1 MTKAAGTGSHAGTG
15 VHAKKGAGDAPSTA
29 AGAFA
34 NITRRDLLA
43 LGALGVLGTGAAGVA
58 GCSAAGGADAG
69 DEAARAVSGVEPIA
83 DTSGWD
89 SAYCVPK
96 YASFDEARLASEE
109 VAREVEASGIVL
121 LKNDGVLPLP
131 AAAHVSLLGRGAA
144 EPVLGGT
151 GAALIDKT
159 HAVDAREALGA
170 YFLVNDL
177 AFDWLREQ
185 APNYPRAVVGAL
197 DKPETVSH
205 YLGEIPW
212 SAYPSA
218 VVQSLAG
225 TVGVVVIGRPSG
237 EGADLSQNLLQSL
250 ESGVSD
256 VFVPNAETA
265 NYVPGQHQLELCREE
280 LELLAAVKAACSKMV
295 VLLNVATSMEVGPLV
310 EPGGACE
317 ADAILQIGFPG
328 TVGLEAVADV
338 LAGKVNPSGRTCDL
352 WAADFT
358 ATPSFNN
365 FGNHTYTDV
374 TDYYTSIGSGAHFVE
389 YEEGIYVGYRYYET
403 ADAEARA
410 GNYPGFDYDS
420 AVCFPFGFGLSYTE
434 FDRRLEDVALDG
446 DELVAKVEVAN
457 AGQVAGRDVVQLY
470 ATAPASKSIEK
481 SAAVLAAFA
490 KTREL
495 SPGESE
501 ALELR
506 FAVRDLAS
514 WDVSRGAWVLD
525 AGDYRISLRSDS
537 HTELASR
544 DVSLD
549 GATFDTDSATGNPV
563 KNRFEDVTA
572 YMEAYCTQLTRGD
585 FAGTFP
591 EPAQDKTAASVGL
604 TLTEYDASEHVNP
617 ADEMPKTREKNGISL
632 IDLRGRPMDD
642 PLWEPLLDQLHPNVM
657 SIILN
662 NHSYGSDSVP
672 SVGKPRTFEGD
683 GPAGISVYVSD
694 KGHCGF
700 PSEYLL
706 AQTWDVD
713 LARRMAE
720 AIGQEMLLAGMSGW
734 CAPAMNCH
742 RSPFGGRNFEYFS
755 EDPLLAGTLATAEVE
770 GAFSCGVYSQMKH
783 FCLNDQDTN
792 RCAHLLT
799 WASEQAIRE
808 IYARPFEIVVKRAR
822 GSVPYL
828 DDATGE
834 RKEYE
839 VGAAKAVMSSYNYI
853 GSTWAGGCEAL
864 CTGLLRDEWGYDGH
878 VVSDWTLYDY
888 TDKNQAF
895 YAGTDVNFT
904 TTAQTGEMSDSDSA
918 TAILAM
924 RRAMHRYLYSVANS
938 NAVNGEAPT
947 VCVTYK

>member
-1 MTKAAGTGSHAGTG
+1 MTKAAGTDACAGTG
-15 VHAKKGAGDAPSTA
+15 VHAKKDAGVGAA

-43 LGALGVLGTGAAGVA
+43 LAGLGLLGGGVAGIA
-58 GCSAAGGADAG
+58 GCSAAGTGG
-69 DEAARAVSGVEPIA
+69 EVTRAVSGVEPIA
-83 DTSGWD
+83 DASGWD
-89 SAYCVPK
+89 SAYYVPK

-121 LKNDGVLPLP
+121 LKNDGVLPL
-131 AAAHVSLLGRGAA
+131 AADERVSLLGRGAA

-159 HAVDAREALGA
+159 HAVDARSALGA
-170 YFLVNDL
+170 HFLVNDL
-177 AFDWLREQ
+177 AFDWLCEQ

-212 SAYPSA
+212 SAYPSS

-225 TVGVVVIGRPSG
+225 TVGVVVISRPSG
-237 EGADLSQNLLQSL
+237 EGADLSQDLLQSL

-256 VFVPNAETA
+256 VFVPNDETA
-265 NYVPGQHQLELCREE
+265 NYVPGQHQLELCKEE

-295 VLLNVATSMEVGPLV
+295 VLLNVATSMEAGPLV

-328 TVGLEAVADV
+328 TVGLDAVADV
-338 LAGKVNPSGRTCDL
+338 PAGKG
-352 WAADFT
+352 
-358 ATPSFNN
+358 
-365 FGNHTYTDV
+365 
-374 TDYYTSIGSGAHFVE
+374 
-389 YEEGIYVGYRYYET
+389 
-403 ADAEARA
+403 
-410 GNYPGFDYDS
+410 
-420 AVCFPFGFGLSYTE
+420 
-434 FDRRLEDVALDG
+434 
-446 DELVAKVEVAN
+446 
-457 AGQVAGRDVVQLY
+457 
-470 ATAPASKSIEK
+470 IEK

-495 SPGESE
+495 APGESE

-514 WDVSRGAWVLD
+514 WDVSRGAWALD

-544 DVSLD
+544 DVRLN
-549 GATFDTDSATGNPV
+549 GATYDTDSATGNPV

-572 YMEAYCTQLTRGD
+572 YMEAYCTQLARGD

-604 TLTEYDASEHVNP
+604 ALAEYDASEHVNP

-642 PLWEPLLDQLHPNVM
+642 PLWELLLDQLHPNVM

-755 EDPLLAGTLATAEVE
+755 EDPLLAGTLAAAEVE

-924 RRAMHRYLYSVANS
+924 RRAMYRYLYSVANS

>member
-15 VHAKKGAGDAPSTA
+15 VHAKKDAGFGPGA

-43 LGALGVLGTGAAGVA
+43 LAGLGVLGTGAASAA
-58 GCSAAGGADAG
+58 GCSAAGVVDAG
-69 DEAARAVSGVEPIA
+69 YEAARAVSGVEAIA
-83 DTSGWD
+83 DASGWD
-89 SAYCVPK
+89 SAYYVPK

-131 AAAHVSLLGRGAA
+131 ADAHVSLLGRGAA

-151 GAALIDKT
+151 GAALIDKA
-159 HAVDAREALGA
+159 HAIDARSALSA
-170 YFLVNDL
+170 YFCVNDL
-177 AFDWLREQ
+177 AFGWLREQ

-265 NYVPGQHQLELCREE
+265 NYVPGQHQLELCKEE

-328 TVGLEAVADV
+328 TVGLGAVADV

-374 TDYYTSIGSGAHFVE
+374 TDYYTSIGSGVHFVE

-420 AVCFPFGFGLSYTE
+420 AVVFPFGFGLSYTE

-457 AGQVAGRDVVQLY
+457 AGQAAGRDVVQIY
-470 ATAPASKSIEK
+470 ATAPVSKSIEK
-481 SAAVLAAFA
+481 SAASLAAFA

-495 SPGESE
+495 APGESE

-506 FAVRDLAS
+506 FFVRNLAS

-525 AGDYRISLRSDS
+525 AGDYRISLRSVS
-537 HTELASR
+537 HTELASVEVR
-544 DVSLD
+544 LD
-549 GATFDTDSATGNPV
+549 GATYDTDSATGNPV

-604 TLTEYDASEHVNP
+604 TLTEYDASEHVKP

-642 PLWEPLLDQLHPNVM
+642 PLWELLLDQLHPNVM

-713 LARRMAE
+713 LVRRMAE

-918 TAILAM
+918 TAVLAM

>member
-1 MTKAAGTGSHAGTG
+1 MTKAAGTGSHTGTG
-15 VHAKKGAGDAPSTA
+15 VQAKEGAGAAPGTA

-43 LGALGVLGTGAAGVA
+43 LAGLGLLGGGVAGIA
-58 GCSAAGGADAG
+58 GCSAAGTG
-69 DEAARAVSGVEPIA
+69 DEDARAVSGVEPIA

-89 SAYCVPK
+89 SAYYVPK

-121 LKNDGVLPLP
+121 LKNDGVLPL
-131 AAAHVSLLGRGAA
+131 AADEHVSLLGRGAA

-159 HAVDAREALGA
+159 HAVDARSALGA
-170 YFLVNDL
+170 HFLVNDL
-177 AFDWLREQ
+177 AFDWLCEQ

-225 TVGVVVIGRPSG
+225 TVGVVVISRPSG
-237 EGADLSQNLLQSL
+237 EGADLSQDLLQSL

-256 VFVPNAETA
+256 VFVPNDETA
-265 NYVPGQHQLELCREE
+265 NYVPGQHQLELCKEE

-328 TVGLEAVADV
+328 TVGLDAVADV
-338 LAGKVNPSGRTCDL
+338 PAGKVNPSGRTCDL

-365 FGNHTYTDV
+365 FGNHTYIDV

-410 GNYPGFDYDS
+410 GNYAGFDYES

-446 DELVAKVEVAN
+446 DELLVKVEVAN
-457 AGQVAGRDVVQLY
+457 AGQVTGRDVVQVY
-470 ATAPASKSIEK
+470 ATAPAGKGIEK

-495 SPGESE
+495 APGESE

-506 FAVRDLAS
+506 FAVRDLSS
-514 WDVSRGAWVLD
+514 WDVSRGAWALD

-544 DVSLD
+544 DVRLD
-549 GATFDTDSATGNPV
+549 GATYDTDSATGNPV

-572 YMEAYCTQLTRGD
+572 YMEAYCTQLARGD

-604 TLTEYDASEHVNP
+604 TLAEYDASEHVNP

-642 PLWEPLLDQLHPNVM
+642 PLWELLLDQLHPNVM

-683 GPAGISVYVSD
+683 GPAGISAYVSD

-755 EDPLLAGTLATAEVE
+755 EDPLLAGTLAAAEVE

-839 VGAAKAVMSSYNYI
+839 VGAAKAVMSSYNHI

>member
-1 MTKAAGTGSHAGTG
+1 MTKAAGATTGAG
-15 VHAKKGAGDAPSTA
+15 VHAKKGAGAAPGA
-29 AGAFA
+29 AVGAFA
-34 NITRRDLLA
+34 SITRRGLLA
-43 LGALGVLGTGAAGVA
+43 LAGLGVLGTGAASAA
-58 GCSAAGGADAG
+58 GCSAADAG
-69 DEAARAVSGVEPIA
+69 DKAARAVSGVEPIA

-89 SAYCVPK
+89 SAYYVPK

-121 LKNDGVLPLP
+121 LKNDGVLPL
-131 AAAHVSLLGRGAA
+131 AADEHVSLLGRGAA

-159 HAVDAREALGA
+159 HAVDAREALSA
-170 YFLVNDL
+170 FFSVNDL
-177 AFDWLREQ
+177 AFDWLCEQ

-250 ESGVSD
+250 ESGASD

-265 NYVPGQHQLELCREE
+265 NYAPGQHQLELCREE

-328 TVGLEAVADV
+328 TVGLGAVADV

-420 AVCFPFGFGLSYTE
+420 AVVFPFGFGLSYTE

-506 FAVRDLAS
+506 FAARDLAS

-525 AGDYRISLRSDS
+525 AGDYRIGLRSDS
-537 HTELASR
+537 HTELASV
-544 DVSLD
+544 DVRLD
-549 GATFDTDSATGNPV
+549 GATYDTDSATGNPV

-585 FAGTFP
+585 FGGTFP

-617 ADEMPKTREKNGISL
+617 ADEMPKTREKNGVSL

-642 PLWEPLLDQLHPNVM
+642 PLWDLLLDQLHPNVM

-808 IYARPFEIVVKRAR
+808 IYARPFEIVVKHAR

-904 TTAQTGEMSDSDSA
+904 TTAQTGEMSDFDSA

>member
-1 MTKAAGTGSHAGTG
+1 MTKAAGTGAHVGTG
-15 VHAKKGAGDAPSTA
+15 VHAKKGAGVAPSAA

-43 LGALGVLGTGAAGVA
+43 LAGLGLLGGGVAGIA
-58 GCSAAGGADAG
+58 GCSAAGTGG
-69 DEAARAVSGVEPIA
+69 EVTRAVSGVEPIA

-89 SAYCVPK
+89 SAYYVPK

-121 LKNDGVLPLP
+121 LKNDGVLPL
-131 AAAHVSLLGRGAA
+131 AADEHVSLLGRGAA

-159 HAVDAREALGA
+159 HAVDARSALGA
-170 YFLVNDL
+170 YFCVNDL
-177 AFDWLREQ
+177 AFDWLCEQ

-225 TVGVVVIGRPSG
+225 TVGVVVISRPSG
-237 EGADLSQNLLQSL
+237 EGADLSQDLLQSL

-256 VFVPNAETA
+256 VFVPNDETA
-265 NYVPGQHQLELCREE
+265 NYVPGQHQLELCKEE

-328 TVGLEAVADV
+328 TVGLDAVADV

-410 GNYPGFDYDS
+410 GNYAGFDYES

-446 DELVAKVEVAN
+446 DELLVKVEVAN
-457 AGQVAGRDVVQLY
+457 AGQVAGRDVVQVY
-470 ATAPASKSIEK
+470 ATAPAGKGIEK

-495 SPGESE
+495 APGESE

-506 FAVRDLAS
+506 FAVRDLSS
-514 WDVSRGAWVLD
+514 WDVSRGAWALD

-544 DVSLD
+544 DVRLD
-549 GATFDTDSATGNPV
+549 GATYDTDSATGNSV

-572 YMEAYCTQLTRGD
+572 YMEAYCTQLARGD

-604 TLTEYDASEHVNP
+604 TLAEYDASEHVNP

-642 PLWEPLLDQLHPNVM
+642 PLWELLLDQLHPNVM

-755 EDPLLAGTLATAEVE
+755 EDPLLAGTLAAAEVE

>member
-1 MTKAAGTGSHAGTG
+1 MTKAAGTGAHVGTG
-15 VHAKKGAGDAPSTA
+15 VHAKKGAGVAPSAA

-43 LGALGVLGTGAAGVA
+43 LAGLGLLGGGVAGIA
-58 GCSAAGGADAG
+58 GCSAAGTGG
-69 DEAARAVSGVEPIA
+69 EVTRAVSGVEPIA

-89 SAYCVPK
+89 SAYYVPK

-109 VAREVEASGIVL
+109 IAREVEASGIVL
-121 LKNDGVLPLP
+121 LKNDGVLPL
-131 AAAHVSLLGRGAA
+131 AADEHVSLLGRGAA

-159 HAVDAREALGA
+159 HVVDARSALDA
-170 YFLVNDL
+170 HFLVNDL
-177 AFDWLREQ
+177 AFDWLCEQ

-225 TVGVVVIGRPSG
+225 TVGVVVISRPSG
-237 EGADLSQNLLQSL
+237 EGADLSQDLLQSL

-256 VFVPNAETA
+256 VFVPNDETA
-265 NYVPGQHQLELCREE
+265 NYVPGQHQLELCKEE

-328 TVGLEAVADV
+328 TVGLDAVADV

-410 GNYPGFDYDS
+410 GNYAGFDYES

-446 DELVAKVEVAN
+446 DELLVKVEVTN
-457 AGQVAGRDVVQLY
+457 AGQVTGRDVVQVY
-470 ATAPASKSIEK
+470 ATAPAGKGIEK

-495 SPGESE
+495 APGESE

-506 FAVRDLAS
+506 FAMRDLAS
-514 WDVSRGAWVLD
+514 WDVSRGAWALD

-544 DVSLD
+544 DVRLD
-549 GATFDTDSATGNPV
+549 GATYDTDSATGNPV

-572 YMEAYCTQLTRGD
+572 YMEAYCTQLARGD

-604 TLTEYDASEHVNP
+604 TLAEYDASEYVNP

-642 PLWEPLLDQLHPNVM
+642 PLWELLLDQLHPNVM

-720 AIGQEMLLAGMSGW
+720 AIGQEMLLVGMSGW

-755 EDPLLAGTLATAEVE
+755 EDPLLAGTLAAAEVE

>member
-1 MTKAAGTGSHAGTG
+1 MTKAAGTGSHTGTG
-15 VHAKKGAGDAPSTA
+15 VQAKEGAGAAPGTA

-43 LGALGVLGTGAAGVA
+43 LAGLGLLGGGVAGIA
-58 GCSAAGGADAG
+58 GCSAAGTGG
-69 DEAARAVSGVEPIA
+69 EVTRAVSGVEPIA

-89 SAYCVPK
+89 SAYYVPK

-121 LKNDGVLPLP
+121 LKNDGVLPL
-131 AAAHVSLLGRGAA
+131 AADEHVSLLGRGAA

-159 HAVDAREALGA
+159 HAVDARSALGA
-170 YFLVNDL
+170 HFLVNDL
-177 AFDWLREQ
+177 AFDWLCEQ

-205 YLGEIPW
+205 HLGEIPW
-212 SAYPSA
+212 SAYPSS

-225 TVGVVVIGRPSG
+225 TVGVVVISRPSG
-237 EGADLSQNLLQSL
+237 EGADLSQDLLQSL

-256 VFVPNAETA
+256 VFVPNDETA
-265 NYVPGQHQLELCREE
+265 NYVPGQHQLELCKEE
-280 LELLAAVKAACSKMV
+280 LGLLSAVKAACSKMV

-328 TVGLEAVADV
+328 TVGLDAVADV

-410 GNYPGFDYDS
+410 GNYAGFDYES

-446 DELVAKVEVAN
+446 DELLVKVEVAN
-457 AGQVAGRDVVQLY
+457 AGQVTGRDVVQVY
-470 ATAPASKSIEK
+470 ATAPAGKGIEK
-481 SAAVLAAFA
+481 SAAVLVAFA

-495 SPGESE
+495 APGASE
-501 ALELR
+501 ALELC

-544 DVSLD
+544 DVRLD
-549 GATFDTDSATGNPV
+549 GATYDTDSATGNPV

-572 YMEAYCTQLTRGD
+572 YMETYCTQLACGD

-604 TLTEYDASEHVNP
+604 TLAEYDASEHVNP

-642 PLWEPLLDQLHPNVM
+642 PLWELLLDQLHPNVM

-755 EDPLLAGTLATAEVE
+755 EDPLLAGTLAAAEVE

>member
-1 MTKAAGTGSHAGTG
+1 MTKAAGTGAHVGTG
-15 VHAKKGAGDAPSTA
+15 VHAKKDAGVAPSAA

-43 LGALGVLGTGAAGVA
+43 LAGLGVLTAGAA
-58 GCSAAGGADAG
+58 GCSAVGTGGEDT
-69 DEAARAVSGVEPIA
+69 RAVSGVEPIA

-89 SAYCVPK
+89 SAYYVPK

-109 VAREVEASGIVL
+109 IAREVEASGIVL
-121 LKNDGVLPLP
+121 LKNDGVLPL
-131 AAAHVSLLGRGAA
+131 AADEHVSLLGRGAA

-159 HAVDAREALGA
+159 HAVDARSALGA
-170 YFLVNDL
+170 HFLVNDL
-177 AFDWLREQ
+177 AFDWLCEQ

-225 TVGVVVIGRPSG
+225 TVGVVVISRPSG
-237 EGADLSQNLLQSL
+237 EGADLSQDLLQSL

-256 VFVPNAETA
+256 VFVPNDETA
-265 NYVPGQHQLELCREE
+265 NYVPGQHQLELCKEE
-280 LELLAAVKAACSKMV
+280 LELLAAVKTACSKMV
-295 VLLNVATSMEVGPLV
+295 VLLNVATSMEAGPLV

-328 TVGLEAVADV
+328 TVGLDAVADV

-410 GNYPGFDYDS
+410 GNYAGFDYES

-434 FDRRLEDVALDG
+434 FDRRLEDVALDE
-446 DELVAKVEVAN
+446 DELLVKVEVAN
-457 AGQVAGRDVVQLY
+457 AGQVTGRDVVQVY
-470 ATAPASKSIEK
+470 ATAPAGKGIEK

-495 SPGESE
+495 APGESE

-544 DVSLD
+544 DVRLN
-549 GATFDTDSATGNPV
+549 GATYDTDSATGNPV

-572 YMEAYCTQLTRGD
+572 YMEAYCTQLARGD

-604 TLTEYDASEHVNP
+604 ALAEYDASEHVNP

-642 PLWEPLLDQLHPNVM
+642 PLWELLLDQLHPNVM

-755 EDPLLAGTLATAEVE
+755 EDPLLAGTLAAAEVE

-904 TTAQTGEMSDSDSA
+904 TTAQTGEMSDPDSA
-918 TAILAM
+918 TAVLAM
-924 RRAMHRYLYSVANS
+924 RRAMHRYLYSVANG

>member
-1 MTKAAGTGSHAGTG
+1 
-15 VHAKKGAGDAPSTA
+15 
-29 AGAFA
+29 
-34 NITRRDLLA
+34 
-43 LGALGVLGTGAAGVA
+43 
-58 GCSAAGGADAG
+58 
-69 DEAARAVSGVEPIA
+69 
-83 DTSGWD
+83 
-89 SAYCVPK
+89 
-96 YASFDEARLASEE
+96 
-109 VAREVEASGIVL
+109 
-121 LKNDGVLPLP
+121 
-131 AAAHVSLLGRGAA
+131 
-144 EPVLGGT
+144 
-151 GAALIDKT
+151 
-159 HAVDAREALGA
+159 
-170 YFLVNDL
+170 
-177 AFDWLREQ
+177 
-185 APNYPRAVVGAL
+185 
-197 DKPETVSH
+197 
-205 YLGEIPW
+205 
-212 SAYPSA
+212 
-218 VVQSLAG
+218 
-225 TVGVVVIGRPSG
+225 
-237 EGADLSQNLLQSL
+237 
-250 ESGVSD
+250 
-256 VFVPNAETA
+256 
-265 NYVPGQHQLELCREE
+265 
-280 LELLAAVKAACSKMV
+280 
-295 VLLNVATSMEVGPLV
+295 
-310 EPGGACE
+310 
-317 ADAILQIGFPG
+317 
-328 TVGLEAVADV
+328 
-338 LAGKVNPSGRTCDL
+338 
-352 WAADFT
+352 
-358 ATPSFNN
+358 
-365 FGNHTYTDV
+365 
-374 TDYYTSIGSGAHFVE
+374 
-389 YEEGIYVGYRYYET
+389 
-403 ADAEARA
+403 
-410 GNYPGFDYDS
+410 
-420 AVCFPFGFGLSYTE
+420 
-434 FDRRLEDVALDG
+434 
-446 DELVAKVEVAN
+446 
-457 AGQVAGRDVVQLY
+457 
-470 ATAPASKSIEK
+470 
-481 SAAVLAAFA
+481 
-490 KTREL
+490 
-495 SPGESE
+495 
-501 ALELR
+501 
-506 FAVRDLAS
+506 
-514 WDVSRGAWVLD
+514 
-525 AGDYRISLRSDS
+525 
-537 HTELASR
+537 
-544 DVSLD
+544 
-549 GATFDTDSATGNPV
+549 
-563 KNRFEDVTA
+563 
-572 YMEAYCTQLTRGD
+572 
-585 FAGTFP
+585 
-591 EPAQDKTAASVGL
+591 
-604 TLTEYDASEHVNP
+604 
-617 ADEMPKTREKNGISL
+617 MPKTREKNGVSL

-642 PLWEPLLDQLHPNVM
+642 PLWELLLDQLHPNVM

-700 PSEYLL
+700 PGEYLL
-706 AQTWDVD
+706 AQTWDAD

>member
-1 MTKAAGTGSHAGTG
+1 MTKAAGAGSRACTG
-15 VHAKKGAGDAPSTA
+15 VHAKKGAGAAPSTA
-29 AGAFA
+29 AGVFA
-34 NITRRDLLA
+34 NIARRDLLA
-43 LGALGVLGTGAAGVA
+43 LGALGLLGGGAAGVA
-58 GCSAAGGADAG
+58 GCSAAGGAGGG

-89 SAYCVPK
+89 SAYYMPK

-131 AAAHVSLLGRGAA
+131 ADARVSLLGRGAA

-159 HAVDAREALGA
+159 HAVDAREALSA
-170 YFLVNDL
+170 YFSVNDL
-177 AFDWLREQ
+177 AFDWLCEQ
-185 APNYPRAVVGAL
+185 VPNYPRAVVGAL

-212 SAYPSA
+212 SAYPSTVA
-218 VVQSLAG
+218 QSLAG

-237 EGADLSQNLLQSL
+237 EGADLSQDLLQSL

-265 NYVPGQHQLELCREE
+265 NYAPGQHQLELCREE

-310 EPGGACE
+310 EPGGAYE

-328 TVGLEAVADV
+328 TVGLNAVADV
-338 LAGKVNPSGRTCDL
+338 LAGRVNPSGRTCDL

-420 AVCFPFGFGLSYTE
+420 AVVFPFGFGLSYTE
-434 FDRRLEDVALDG
+434 FDRRLEDVSLDG

-470 ATAPASKSIEK
+470 ATAPVSKSIEK
-481 SAAVLAAFA
+481 SAAVLVAFA

-495 SPGESE
+495 APGESE

-544 DVSLD
+544 DVRLD

-572 YMEAYCTQLTRGD
+572 YMEAYCTQLARGD

-591 EPAQDKTAASVGL
+591 EPAQDKTAAAVDL

-617 ADEMPKTREKNGISL
+617 ADEMPKTREKNGVSL

-642 PLWEPLLDQLHPNVM
+642 PLWELLLDQLHPNVM

-706 AQTWDVD
+706 AQTWDAD
-713 LARRMAE
+713 LALRMAE

-799 WASEQAIRE
+799 WANEQAIRE

-918 TAILAM
+918 TAVLAM

>member
-1 MTKAAGTGSHAGTG
+1 MTKAAGTGAHVGTG
-15 VHAKKGAGDAPSTA
+15 VHAKKDAGVAPSAA

-43 LGALGVLGTGAAGVA
+43 LAGLGVLTAGAA
-58 GCSAAGGADAG
+58 GCSAVGTGGEDT
-69 DEAARAVSGVEPIA
+69 RAVSGVEPIA
-83 DTSGWD
+83 DASDWD
-89 SAYCVPK
+89 SAYYVPK

-121 LKNDGVLPLP
+121 LKNDGVLPL
-131 AAAHVSLLGRGAA
+131 AADEHVSLLGRGAA
-144 EPVLGGT
+144 EPVLGGS

-159 HAVDAREALGA
+159 YAVDARSALGA
-170 YFLVNDL
+170 HFLVNDL
-177 AFDWLREQ
+177 AFDWLCEQ

-225 TVGVVVIGRPSG
+225 TVGVVVISRPSG
-237 EGADLSQNLLQSL
+237 EGADLSQDLLQSL

-256 VFVPNAETA
+256 VFVPNDETA
-265 NYVPGQHQLELCREE
+265 NYVPGQHQLELCKEE
-280 LELLAAVKAACSKMV
+280 LGLLSAVKAACSKMV

-328 TVGLEAVADV
+328 TVGLDAVADV

-410 GNYPGFDYDS
+410 GNYAGFDYES

-434 FDRRLEDVALDG
+434 FDRRLEDVALNG
-446 DELVAKVEVAN
+446 DELLVKVEATN
-457 AGQVAGRDVVQLY
+457 AGQVTGRDVVQVY
-470 ATAPASKSIEK
+470 ATAPAGKGIEK

-495 SPGESE
+495 APGESE

-514 WDVSRGAWVLD
+514 WDVSRGAWALD

-544 DVSLD
+544 DVRLD
-549 GATFDTDSATGNPV
+549 GATYDTDSATGNPV

-572 YMEAYCTQLTRGD
+572 YMEAYCTQLARGD

-604 TLTEYDASEHVNP
+604 TLAEYDASEHVNP

-642 PLWEPLLDQLHPNVM
+642 PLWELLLDQLHPNVM

-755 EDPLLAGTLATAEVE
+755 EDPLLAGTLAAAEVE

-938 NAVNGEAPT
+938 NAVNDEAPT

>member
-1 MTKAAGTGSHAGTG
+1 MTEAAGTDSHAGTG
-15 VHAKKGAGDAPSTA
+15 VHAKKGAGVAPSAA

-43 LGALGVLGTGAAGVA
+43 LAGLGLLGSGVAGIA
-58 GCSAAGGADAG
+58 GCSAAGAGGEDA
-69 DEAARAVSGVEPIA
+69 RMVSGVEPIA
-83 DTSGWD
+83 DASGWD
-89 SAYCVPK
+89 SAYYVPK

-109 VAREVEASGIVL
+109 VAREVEASGVVL
-121 LKNDGVLPLP
+121 LKNDGVLPL
-131 AAAHVSLLGRGAA
+131 AAGEHVSLLGRGAA

-159 HAVDAREALGA
+159 HAVDARSALGA
-170 YFLVNDL
+170 HFLVNDL
-177 AFDWLREQ
+177 AFDWLCEQ

-225 TVGVVVIGRPSG
+225 TVGVVVISRPSG
-237 EGADLSQNLLQSL
+237 EGADLSQDLLQSL

-265 NYVPGQHQLELCREE
+265 NYVPGQHQLELCKEE
-280 LELLAAVKAACSKMV
+280 LELLSAVKAACTKMV

-310 EPGGACE
+310 EPGGVCE

-328 TVGLEAVADV
+328 TVGLDAVADV

-410 GNYPGFDYDS
+410 GNYAGFGYES

-446 DELVAKVEVAN
+446 DELLVKVEVTN
-457 AGQVAGRDVVQLY
+457 AGQVTGRDVAQVY
-470 ATAPASKSIEK
+470 ATAPAGKGIEK

-495 SPGESE
+495 APGESE
-501 ALELR
+501 ALVLR
-506 FAVRDLAS
+506 FAVRDLSS
-514 WDVSRGAWVLD
+514 WDVSRGAWALD

-544 DVSLD
+544 DVRLD
-549 GATFDTDSATGNPV
+549 GATYDTDSATGNPV

-572 YMEAYCTQLTRGD
+572 YMEAYCTQLARGD

-604 TLTEYDASEHVNP
+604 TLAEYDASEHVNP

-642 PLWEPLLDQLHPNVM
+642 PLWELLLDQLHPNVM

-683 GPAGISVYVSD
+683 GPAGISAYVSD

-706 AQTWDVD
+706 AQSWDVD

>member
-1 MTKAAGTGSHAGTG
+1 MTKAAGTGAHAGTG
-15 VHAKKGAGDAPSTA
+15 VHAKKGAG
-29 AGAFA
+29 
-34 NITRRDLLA
+34 
-43 LGALGVLGTGAAGVA
+43 
-58 GCSAAGGADAG
+58 CSAAGTGGED
-69 DEAARAVSGVEPIA
+69 ARAVSGVEPIA
-83 DTSGWD
+83 DASGWD
-89 SAYCVPK
+89 SAYYVPK

-109 VAREVEASGIVL
+109 IAREVEASGIVL
-121 LKNDGVLPLP
+121 LKNDGVLPL
-131 AAAHVSLLGRGAA
+131 AAGEHVSLLGRGAA

-159 HAVDAREALGA
+159 RAVDARSALGA
-170 YFLVNDL
+170 HFLVNDL
-177 AFDWLREQ
+177 AFDWFCEQ

-225 TVGVVVIGRPSG
+225 TVGVVVISRPSG
-237 EGADLSQNLLQSL
+237 EGADLSQDLLQSL
-250 ESGVSD
+250 ELGVSD
-256 VFVPNAETA
+256 VFVPNDETA
-265 NYVPGQHQLELCREE
+265 NYVPGQHQLELCKEE
-280 LELLAAVKAACSKMV
+280 LGLLSAVKAACSKMV

-328 TVGLEAVADV
+328 AVGLDAVADV

-403 ADAEARA
+403 ADAEART
-410 GNYPGFDYDS
+410 GNYAGFDYES

-446 DELVAKVEVAN
+446 DELLVKVEVTN
-457 AGQVAGRDVVQLY
+457 AGQVAGRDVVQVY
-470 ATAPASKSIEK
+470 ATAPAGKGIEK

-495 SPGESE
+495 APGESE

-506 FAVRDLAS
+506 FAVRDLSS
-514 WDVSRGAWVLD
+514 WDVSRGAWALD

-544 DVSLD
+544 DVRLD
-549 GATFDTDSATGNPV
+549 GATYDTDSATGNSV

-572 YMEAYCTQLTRGD
+572 YMEAYCTQLARGD

-642 PLWEPLLDQLHPNVM
+642 PLWELLLDQLHPNVM

-713 LARRMAE
+713 LVRRMAE

-799 WASEQAIRE
+799 WANEQAVRE

-904 TTAQTGEMSDSDSA
+904 TTAQTGEMSDPDSA

-938 NAVNGEAPT
+938 NAVNGETPT

>member
-1 MTKAAGTGSHAGTG
+1 MTKTAGTGSHTGTG
-15 VHAKKGAGDAPSTA
+15 VQAKEGAGAAPGTA
-29 AGAFA
+29 ADAFA
-34 NITRRDLLA
+34 SITRRDLLA
-43 LGALGVLGTGAAGVA
+43 LAGLGVLTAGGA
-58 GCSAAGGADAG
+58 GCSAAGGVNAG
-69 DEAARAVSGVEPIA
+69 DETARAVSGVEPIA
-83 DTSGWD
+83 DASDWD
-89 SAYCVPK
+89 SAYYVPK

-121 LKNDGVLPLP
+121 LKNDGVLPL
-131 AAAHVSLLGRGAA
+131 AAGEHVSLLGRGAA
-144 EPVLGGT
+144 EPVLCGT

-159 HAVDAREALGA
+159 HAVDARSALGA
-170 YFLVNDL
+170 HFLVNDL
-177 AFDWLREQ
+177 AFDWLCEQ

-225 TVGVVVIGRPSG
+225 TVGVVVISRPSG
-237 EGADLSQNLLQSL
+237 EGADLSQDLLQSL

-256 VFVPNAETA
+256 VFVPNDETA
-265 NYVPGQHQLELCREE
+265 NYVPGQHQLELCKEE

-328 TVGLEAVADV
+328 TVGLDAVADV

-410 GNYPGFDYDS
+410 GNYAGFDYES

-434 FDRRLEDVALDG
+434 FDRRLEDVALNG
-446 DELVAKVEVAN
+446 DELLVKVEVAN
-457 AGQVAGRDVVQLY
+457 AGQVTGHDVVQVY
-470 ATAPASKSIEK
+470 ATAPAGKGIEK

-495 SPGESE
+495 APGESE

-506 FAVRDLAS
+506 FAARDLSS
-514 WDVSRGAWVLD
+514 WDVSRGAWALD

-544 DVSLD
+544 DVRLD
-549 GATFDTDSATGNPV
+549 GATYDTDSATGNPV

-572 YMEAYCTQLTRGD
+572 YMEAYCTQLARGD

-604 TLTEYDASEHVNP
+604 TLAEYDASEHENP

-642 PLWEPLLDQLHPNVM
+642 PLWELLLDQLHPNVM

-672 SVGKPRTFEGD
+672 SVGKLRTFEGD

-755 EDPLLAGTLATAEVE
+755 EDPLLVGTLAAAEVE

-878 VVSDWTLYDY
+878 VVSDWTLYNY

-918 TAILAM
+918 TAIRAM